1 MRVLPFDDPGT
12 PPVTTARA
20 FLWWVARG
28 QWTTLAA
35 GMVFGVVWM
44 VSQALVPA
52 TISRAIDEGIV
63 GGDRSALWRWSGAV
77 ALLGL
82 TIAGS
87 GIMRHRMAVSNWLTA
102 AFRAIQLVGW
112 KAADTGAALPRTI
125 PTGEVVAA
133 VANDAMRLGSVYD
146 VTARFSGAVVSFG
159 VVAGILLSA
168 STELGLVV
176 LIGVPL
182 LVAALTFVVRPLQQ
196 RQASQREES
205 GRLIG
210 LGADTVAG
218 LRVLRGIGGEQTFL
232 SRYAA
237 QSTAVRDS
245 GFRVAGMQATLDAA
259 QILLPGVF
267 VVLVTWLGG
276 RFAIDGRIT
285 PGQLVAFYGYSAFLV
300 LPLRTATEFV
310 DRATKSYIAAGKI
323 LAVLRVS
330 PDQADAHDAYAKAD
344 VNADAKA
351 DVEADADVLVDGIS
365 GLAVRRGEFL
375 GVVSAVPAE
384 SAALADRLG
393 RFGADQATFE
403 RVLLHG
409 IPLAQW
415 PVAEVRARVL
425 VSETDPRLF
434 AGSLR
439 SALDPWG
446 RLDDD
451 QLLAVLDI
459 ASGADILE
467 ALPEGLD
474 SVIDER
480 GRSLSGG
487 QRQRLALARA
497 VLAEPEVLV
506 LVEPTSAV
514 DAHTEARIAARLADH
529 RRGRTTVVVSA
540 SPLVLS
546 VADEVVLLDG
556 GSVVARGRHHDL
568 VRGDAAYRAV
578 VVRGE
583 DAKVTA

>member
-1 MRVLPFDDPGT
+1 MRVLPFANPGT

-20 FLWWVARG
+20 FLWWIARG

-35 GMVFGVVWM
+35 GMVFGVMWM
-44 VSQALVPA
+44 VSQALIPA
-52 TISRAIDEGIV
+52 TIARAIDEGIV
-63 GGDRSALWRWSGAV
+63 AGDRSALWRWSGAL

-82 TIAGS
+82 TTAMS
-87 GIMRHRMAVSNWLTA
+87 GVMRHRMAVSNWLTA

-112 KAADTGAALPRTI
+112 KAADTGAALPRTV

-133 VANDAMRLGSVYD
+133 VANDAMRLGGLYD

-182 LVAALTFVVRPLQQ
+182 LVAALTFVVRPLQR

-232 SRYAA
+232 RRYTA

-259 QILLPGVF
+259 QILLPGIF

-323 LAVLRVS
+323 LAVVRIS
-330 PDQADAHDAYAKAD
+330 PDQGVAHDGSVQADVKANVEAD
-344 VNADAKA
+344 VN
-351 DVEADADVLVDGIS
+351 ADVLVDGLS
-365 GLAVRRGEFL
+365 GLTVRRSEFL

>member
-1 MRVLPFDDPGT
+1 MRVLPFDNPGT

-35 GMVFGVVWM
+35 GMVFGVLWM
-44 VSQALVPA
+44 VSQALIPA
-52 TISRAIDEGIV
+52 TIARAIDEGIV
-63 GGDRSALWRWSGAV
+63 AGDRAALWRWGGIL
-77 ALLGL
+77 ALLGV
-82 TIAGS
+82 TIAVS
-87 GIMRHRMAVSNWLTA
+87 GTLRHRMAVSNWLTA
-102 AFRAIQLVGW
+102 AFRAIQLIGW

-133 VANDAMRLGSVYD
+133 VANDAMRLGGLYD

-159 VVAGILLSA
+159 VVAGILLGA

-182 LVAALTFVVRPLQQ
+182 LVAALTFVVRPLHR
-196 RQASQREES
+196 RQSRQREES

-232 SRYAA
+232 RRYAA

-259 QILLPGVF
+259 QILLPGIF

-310 DRATKSYIAAGKI
+310 DRATKSFIAAGKI
-323 LAVLRVS
+323 VAVLRVP
-330 PDQADAHDAYAKAD
+330 PDHSSAPAASTHAQSALRPVGD
-344 VNADAKA
+344 
-351 DVEADADVLVDGIS
+351 DVLADGVS
-365 GLAVRRGEFL
+365 GLQVRTGSFL
-375 GVVSAVPAE
+375 GVVSAIPAE
-384 SAALADRLG
+384 TAALADRLG
-393 RFGADQATFE
+393 RFGADQAAFE
-403 RVLLHG
+403 QVRLHG
-409 IPLAQW
+409 IPLAQR
-415 PVAEVRARVL
+415 PVPEVRSRVL

-446 RLDDD
+446 RHDDD
-451 QLLAVLDI
+451 RLLAALEI

-514 DAHTEARIAARLADH
+514 DAHTEARIAARLAEH

-546 VADEVVLLDG
+546 VADEVAFLDG
-556 GSVVARGRHHDL
+556 GRVVARGGHRDL
-568 VRGDAAYRAV
+568 LRGDAAYRAV

-583 DAKVTA
+583 HEEVPA

>member
-44 VSQALVPA
+44 VSQALIPA
-52 TISRAIDEGIV
+52 TIARAIDEGIV
-63 GGDRSALWRWSGAV
+63 AGDRAALWRWGGIL
-77 ALLGL
+77 ALLGV
-82 TIAGS
+82 TIAVS
-87 GIMRHRMAVSNWLTA
+87 GTLRHRMAVSNWLTA
-102 AFRAIQLVGW
+102 AFRAIQLIGW

-133 VANDAMRLGSVYD
+133 VANDAMRLGGLYD

-159 VVAGILLSA
+159 VVAGILLGA

-182 LVAALTFVVRPLQQ
+182 LVAALTFVVRPLHR
-196 RQASQREES
+196 RQSRQREES

-232 SRYAA
+232 RRYAA

-259 QILLPGVF
+259 QILLPGIF

-310 DRATKSYIAAGKI
+310 DRATKSFIAAGKI
-323 LAVLRVS
+323 VAVLRVP
-330 PDQADAHDAYAKAD
+330 PDHSSAPTASTHAEGDLRPAGD
-344 VNADAKA
+344 
-351 DVEADADVLVDGIS
+351 DVLADGLS
-365 GLAVRRGEFL
+365 GLRVRPGTFL

-384 SAALADRLG
+384 TAALADRLG
-393 RFGADQATFE
+393 RFGADEAAFE
-403 RVLLHG
+403 QVRLHG

-415 PVAEVRARVL
+415 PVPEVRSRVL

-446 RLDDD
+446 RHDDD
-451 QLLAVLDI
+451 RLLAALEI

-514 DAHTEARIAARLADH
+514 DAHTEARIAARLAEH
-529 RRGRTTVVVSA
+529 RRGRATVVVSA
-540 SPLVLS
+540 SPLMLS
-546 VADEVVLLDG
+546 VADEVAFLDG
-556 GSVVARGRHHDL
+556 GRVVARGGHRDL
-568 VRGDAAYRAV
+568 LRGDAAYRAV

-583 DAKVTA
+583 HEQVPS

>member
-28 QWTTLAA
+28 QSTTLAA

-63 GGDRSALWRWSGAV
+63 GGDRGALWRWSGAV